1 MLGKLIDRPIAVT
14 MITLVIVV
22 LGIVSI
28 RNLPVSLIPDVDI
41 PFITVQVSSPDMS
54 ARELDESV
62 VDPLRRQFIQIAGI
76 GDLSS
81 SVKDGSAVMRLS
93 FAYGADIDYLF
104 IEVNEKID
112 RMMGTLPD
120 IDRPKVM
127 KASASDIPAFYIDI
141 TLPDGGNSPEEFS
154 RMSSF
159 VQEVI
164 CRRIEQVDEV
174 AMVDVSGLV
183 DEEIVVTPDAGKLA
197 SLGLTQQSFER
208 LINSANIRL
217 GSLSVRDGQYRY
229 NVKFRSTI
237 SSQEDVG
244 NIWFRNG
251 DRVFQLK
258 DIASV
263 DRRQAMRVGEVRS
276 NGYDAVCLAVIKQSD
291 ARMSSL
297 KKSVGDLLE
306 QFSKDYPQLSFKVT
320 RDQTQLLDYSIRNL
334 VQNIIWG
341 LIFACVIIFLFMKD
355 FRSPAQVSLSI
366 PVALVFSM
374 AVFHAVGLTANI
386 ISLAGLLLGVGMMTD
401 NTVVLIDNIT
411 ARWQRGESLK
421 DSVVQGTKE
430 VTGPMLSSVL
440 TTCAVF
446 IPLVFMNG
454 MVGALFYD
462 QAMAV
467 TIVLLTSYIVTITV
481 IPVYYY
487 LWYRRSKEFKP
498 SRILEKLSPHGLLT
512 KFEEKCVAWLLDHS
526 FVSWS
531 ILALSVVG
539 IALCVMWIPKS
550 KLPEMASSE
559 TILNIDW
566 NEQVSVDENA
576 SRVGVLESLAD
587 DYAVQITSMIGSQQF
602 LLSHSG
608 DLSPSEVAV
617 YLKCENQETLDKM
630 KSFLEKELQSRWK
643 DADYFFKPSENIFDV
658 VFGQNEPE
666 LVAHLKPAS
675 GELEID
681 KLDRTLD
688 ELRRSI
694 PGVRIPAVPVKTDM
708 LFVAD
713 PELMALY
720 GVSYSE
726 LASVLRRA
734 ASRNHIFDIV
744 QGHNVL
750 PVITGSDMAG
760 SRSNSLTESL
770 ETAYVVSNG
779 VSVPVS
785 KLMRQTF
792 VEDFKVLLSDREG
805 IYYPIEMDVPSKD
818 VPEMMAAVRKAV
830 AVNDDFDVSFS
841 GSWFSSRGMLDE
853 MMLIFAV
860 AIILLYLILASQFES
875 LVQPLIVMSEILVD
889 VFASLAVLWA
899 LGVSLNIMSLIG
911 IVVVCGI
918 VINDSILKVDTVNRL
933 RKDGLPLRSAVL
945 EAGRRRMKAIIMT
958 SLTTILAVAPFLSRG
973 SMGDDLQYPMSVV
986 IIAGLTVGTLVSLI
1000 VLPSLYYSIYRRRS
1014 TQSAASSSDQSIN
1027 SCTGIDDTDNTDAP
1041 DISNCIVSQGDNDC
1055 GGVGGQSIDEQIDN
1069 ETVE

>member
-1 MLGKLIDRPIAVT
+1 MLGKLIERPIAVT

-112 RMMGTLPD
+112 RMMGVLPD

-141 TLPDGGNSPEEFS
+141 TLPEGSGSPDEFS
-154 RMSSF
+154 RMSRF

-183 DEEIVVTPDAGKLA
+183 EEEIVVTPDAGKLA

-208 LINSANIRL
+208 MINSANIRL

-263 DRRQAMRVGEVRS
+263 ERRQAMRMGEVRS
-276 NGYDAVCLAVIKQSD
+276 NGHEAVCLAVIKQSD

-297 KKSVGDLLE
+297 KKSVGDLLN
-306 QFSKDYPQLSFKVT
+306 QFSKDYPQMSFKVT

-355 FRSPAQVSLSI
+355 FRSPALVSLSI

-512 KFEEKCVAWLLDHS
+512 RFEEKCVVWLLDHS
-526 FVSWS
+526 FVSWL
-531 ILALSVVG
+531 ILALSAVG
-539 IALCVMWIPKS
+539 IALCVMLIPKS

-587 DYAVQITSMIGSQQF
+587 GYAVQITSMIGSQQF
-602 LLSHSG
+602 MLSHSG
-608 DLSPSEVAV
+608 DLSPSEAAV

-630 KSFLEKELQSRWK
+630 KSFLEEELQRRWRN
-643 DADYFFKPSENIFDV
+643 ADYMFKPSENIFDV

-666 LVAHLKPAS
+666 LVAHLRPAS
-675 GELEID
+675 GELDID
-681 KLDRTLD
+681 KLSRTLD
-688 ELRRSI
+688 DLRMSI

-734 ASRNHIFDIV
+734 ASQNHIFDIV
-744 QGHNVL
+744 QGQNVL
-750 PVITGSDMAG
+750 PVITGSK
-760 SRSNSLTESL
+760 SQSLSEAL
-770 ETAYVVSNG
+770 EAAYVVSNG

-785 KLMRQTF
+785 KLMRRTYA
-792 VEDFKVLLSDREG
+792 EDFKMLLSDREG
-805 IYYPIEMDVPSKD
+805 SYYPIEMDVPSKE
-818 VPEMMAAVRKAV
+818 VPKMMSAVRKAV

-841 GSWFSSRGMLDE
+841 GSWFSSKGMLDE

-918 VINDSILKVDTVNRL
+918 VINDSILKVDTINRL
-933 RKDGLPLRSAVL
+933 RKDGLPLRPAVL

-986 IIAGLTVGTLVSLI
+986 IIAGLAVGTLVSLI
-1000 VLPSLYYSIYRRRS
+1000 VLPSLYYSVYGRMKMMERRK
-1014 TQSAASSSDQSIN
+1014 
-1027 SCTGIDDTDNTDAP
+1027 
-1041 DISNCIVSQGDNDC
+1041 
-1055 GGVGGQSIDEQIDN
+1055 
-1069 ETVE
+1069 